1 MGVWVL
7 TFILVLKPIFPFIFN
22 HTPWNVG
29 VGCDGGSVP
38 LNFKALY
45 VNYNKEIC
53 LLWGKVGRGSPPPP
67 SPNPSHLSSVLP
79 INAHVSVQIEKIYL
93 LHISIFKGVLLT
105 TICIFSFF
113 FLTYITMFY
122 LDPVIKNLNSLKK
135 RGGALAL
142 VWFSVYQSYVVIG
155 TLQGNSRC
163 LIFIPWSCTGWP
175 VLAVCVRGR

>member
-7 TFILVLKPIFPFIFN
+7 TFILVLKPIFPFIFK

-29 VGCDGGSVP
+29 AGCDGGSVP

-79 INAHVSVQIEKIYL
+79 INAHVSVQIEKKITY
-93 LHISIFKGVLLT
+93 INIQR
-105 TICIFSFF
+105 CSFDNHLYIF
-113 FLTYITMFY
+113 FLLFDVYYYVLSRSSYQESEFFGKI
-122 LDPVIKNLNSLKK
+122 